1 MFDTCNERAR
11 DASVTSFIMDWK
23 IAGAGLLLS
32 VAACSSSSSGGGTP
46 PEDAATP
53 EPDAAGDASTPP
65 VDASTPV
72 DSTTPATDGGL
83 PLGSMCTQA
92 SDCASGLCEPFRM
105 QTVHMCTQPCTTA
118 TQATDCP
125 NPPTAGT
132 CTPNMYCRFN

>member
-1 MFDTCNERAR
+1 M
-11 DASVTSFIMDWK
+11 
-23 IAGAGLLLS
+23 
-32 VAACSSSSSGGGTP
+32 VAAASLTAFVAVGCSSSSTGNPP
-46 PEDAATP
+46 PEP
-53 EPDAAGDASTPP
+53 
-65 VDASTPV
+65 DASTPV
-72 DSTTPATDGGL
+72 DAPVAPPDAPAAVDSPAPSEGGGL

-105 QTVHMCTQPCTTA
+105 QTVHLCTQPCTAA